1 MTSVRA
7 RIMRRLVERVG
18 LADDLTL
25 EERRRRMERP
35 DRLPRPRRVVYDE
48 ERLAGVPIL
57 TATPT
62 DVPPLRHV
70 LYLHGG
76 GYCLGSPTSHV
87 AMVARLAKRAGAVG
101 ILPDYRL
108 APEHP
113 YPAAIDDCV
122 AVYRAL
128 LEEIDPATL
137 AIAGDSAGG
146 GAALATLCRLRDA
159 GVPLPAAAYLL
170 SPWTDLT
177 ASGASMTDK
186 ADADPMLKEAF
197 LREAARL
204 YAAATP
210 LDDPGVSPLFADLA
224 GLPPVLI
231 QTGTD
236 EILLDDTT
244 RIVERLQTAGVEVT
258 VELADDLWHVYPGFA
273 GFMPEATA
281 ALVRAGTFLRARLL
295 PTGHRSTID
304 H

>member
-7 RIMRRLVERVG
+7 RIMRRLVERAG

-25 EERRRRMERP
+25 DERRQRMERP

-48 ERLAGVPIL
+48 EHLAGTPIL
-57 TATPT
+57 TTTPT

-87 AMVARLAKRAGAVG
+87 GMVARLAKRAGAVA

-113 YPAAIDDCV
+113 YPAAVDDCV

-128 LEEIDPATL
+128 LEEIDPTTL

-159 GVPLPAAAYLL
+159 GDPLPAASYLL

-177 ASGASMTDK
+177 ASGNSMTAK
-186 ADADPMLKEAF
+186 ADADPMLRETF
-197 LREAARL
+197 LREAAGL

-210 LDDPGVSPLFADLA
+210 LDDPGLSPIFADLT
-224 GLPPVLI
+224 GLPPTLI

-244 RIVERLQTAGVEVT
+244 RLAERLEAAGVDVT
-258 VELADDLWHVYPGFA
+258 VEVADDLWHVYPAFA

-281 ALVRAGTFLRARLL
+281 ALVRAGTFLRSRLL
-295 PTGHRSTID
+295 PTGH
-304 H
+304 